1 MQMIKALEILAAG
14 TYDANQDY
22 IQDSFFV
29 HTEEA
34 FQTKQ
39 DCIGRPCFVGA
50 YQIERR
56 TNK

>member
-1 MQMIKALEILAAG
+1 MIKALEILAAG